1 MRPYNARKS
10 DEVLVVRRGKFL
22 TLLQTALS
30 NREFQFARQASLI
43 WLASYPGDLLI
54 SFIYASVLA
63 ELGDTEMAVRNLSKL
78 LSYDPEFVEAASL
91 LDRLTGESSPDIHAN
106 YLYLQRGIP
115 KTKSPTKWLDGLI
128 AARNAWES
136 GDLTGAEKAILES
149 LAHNPRSPLPAAFH
163 MQIIHK
169 TGNTTLLET
178 LAGIYSSRWSDC
190 VQIKVLSA
198 IADIQQGNDSAGV
211 EKMHWSAAHDV
222 SGQVINRLLGPNHSF
237 KPLWPEDLKVYLD
250 LPVPAAV
257 AADLGWNVLS
267 NADFVASETAGK
279 NAAPQTAEEIIDDD
293 PTLAL
298 QLPEYLVE
306 ELAESGDVD
315 YSEVPT
321 SSFFLQDIATPP
333 LPAGHTNEV
342 PAVAEDSP
350 KALHYEPISPESE
363 ATVRAIADIQTE
375 FEKVARKMNKSE
387 LLNADGRFPSYV
399 ILTSR
404 GNLQKKY
411 GANTADIVIE
421 SMRKLCLNI
430 VDLPGWN
437 SLVYVPDDETSAREL
452 GLEPIHASDAWK
464 IKLSLTDLDAKLASR
479 GEMIGALL
487 IVGGH
492 DIVPFHMLPNPT
504 DDSDVNVPSD
514 NPYATLD
521 ENYFIQQW
529 PVGRIPDESGTDA
542 GYLLEQIRFL
552 TREYELKVKS
562 SKSASSS
569 LFASLLRSLAQHF
582 QSFNLRFQKPNNIGC
597 TAEVW
602 KPASAEVFSVIDRA
616 ERLLSSP
623 PTSKSNLLNGQT
635 PDPKFAYFNLHGL
648 KDSPEWYG
656 QRDLAKP
663 SSSPEYPIAMEPA
676 NFTAKTSSPEIVMSE
691 ACYGANIL
699 DKKVDEAISLNF
711 LACGTRA
718 FVGSTCIAYGSVS
731 KNLIAADLLAY
742 HFWTHVK
749 AEVSVGYALMRAKLA
764 LAKKMTEEQGYLD
777 GEDQKTVLSFVL
789 YGDPLTSSANIK
801 DVTKPAIRPTAR
813 PELKTI
819 SDSCEELIVAANE
832 MPTEILDKVRKV
844 ISSYL
849 PGLDDATVTLNPQ
862 LTNFTLDPAMIQTH
876 RQNFDAVNQ
885 SQRYVVT
892 LKKSYEY
899 RQRNHKQF
907 ARVTFNQKGE
917 MLKLSMSR

>member
-54 SFIYASVLA
+54 SFVYASVLA
-63 ELGDTEMAVRNLSKL
+63 ELGDTEMAIKNLGKL
-78 LSYDPEFVEAASL
+78 VAYDPEFVEAASL
-91 LDRLTGESSPDIHAN
+91 LDRLTGESNRETHAN
-106 YLYLQRGIP
+106 MLYLQRTAS
-115 KTKSPTKWLDGLI
+115 KAKSPTSWLDGII

-169 TGNTTLLET
+169 SGNVTLLET
-178 LAGIYSSRWSDC
+178 LAGIYGSRWPDC

-211 EKMHWSAAHDV
+211 EKMHWCAAHDV
-222 SGQVINRLLGPNHSF
+222 SGQVINRLLGPNHNY

-250 LPVPAAV
+250 LPVPASV

-267 NADFVASETAGK
+267 NADFVAPETNGK
-279 NAAPQTAEEIIDDD
+279 EANLQTAEEIIDDD

-298 QLPEYLVE
+298 HLPDYLVD

-315 YSEVPT
+315 YTEIPT
-321 SSFFLQDIATPP
+321 SSFFLRDIATPP

-342 PAVAEDSP
+342 PAGFSP
-350 KALHYEPISPESE
+350 IPGKSVPISPESE
-363 ATVRAIADIQTE
+363 AAVTALTEIQTE
-375 FEKVARKMNKSE
+375 FEKVARKMKKSE
-387 LLNADGRFPSYV
+387 LMNTDGRFPSYV

-404 GNLQKKY
+404 GNLEKKY
-411 GANTADIVIE
+411 GANTADVVIE

-437 SLVYVPDDETSAREL
+437 SLVYVPDDEASAREQ
-452 GLEPIHASDAWK
+452 GLEPVHASDAWK
-464 IKLSLTDLDAKLASR
+464 IKLSLTDLDKKLASR

-487 IVGGH
+487 IIGGH
-492 DIVPFHMLPNPT
+492 DIVPFHILPNPT

-529 PVGRIPDESGTDA
+529 PVGRIPDEAGTDA

-552 TREYELKVKS
+552 TKEYELKVKS
-562 SKSASSS
+562 KKSTTTNILAN
-569 LFASLLRSLAQHF
+569 LLRSLAQRF
-582 QSFNLRFQKPNNIGC
+582 QTFNVRFQKPDNIGC

-602 KPASAEVFSVIDRA
+602 RPASSEVFAVIDHA
-616 ERLLSSP
+616 ERLKSSP
-623 PTSKSNLLNGQT
+623 PTTNNNLLNGQIA
-635 PDPKFAYFNLHGL
+635 DPKFAYFNLHGL

-663 SSSPEYPIAMEPA
+663 SGDPEYPIAMEPA
-676 NFTAKTSSPEIVMSE
+676 NFKPQTSSPEIVMSE

-699 DKKVDEAISLNF
+699 DKKVNEAISLNF

-718 FVGSTCIAYGSVS
+718 FIGSTCIAYGSVS
-731 KNLIAADLLAY
+731 KNLVAADLLAY

-764 LAKKMTEEQGYLD
+764 LAKKMTEDQGYLD
-777 GEDQKTVLSFVL
+777 GEDQKTILSFVL
-789 YGDPLTSSANIK
+789 FGDPLASSASIK
-801 DVTKPAIRPTAR
+801 EVSKPAIRPTTT

-819 SDSCEELIVAANE
+819 SDSREELIVAANE
-832 MPTEILDKVRKV
+832 MPSEILDKVRKV

-849 PGLDDATVTLNPQ
+849 PGLDDATVSLNPQ
-862 LTNFTLDPAMIQTH
+862 LTNFTLDPAMVQAH
-876 RQNFDAVNQ
+876 REKFDYVSQ

-899 RQRNHKQF
+899 RQHNHNHF

>member
-1 MRPYNARKS
+1 MRPYNARKI
-10 DEVLVVRRGKFL
+10 DEVLVIRRGKFL

-54 SFIYASVLA
+54 NFIYASVLS
-63 ELGDTEMAVRNLSKL
+63 ELGDTEMASKNLAKL
-78 LSYDPEFVEAASL
+78 LAYDPEFVEAASL
-91 LDRLTGESSPDIHAN
+91 LDRLTGESNRDTHAN
-106 YLYLQRGIP
+106 LLYLQRG
-115 KTKSPTKWLDGLI
+115 TSGAKSPTAWLEGLI

-169 TGNTTLLET
+169 TNNTTLLET
-178 LAGIYSSRWSDC
+178 LAGIYNSRWPDC
-190 VQIKVLSA
+190 IQIKVLSA
-198 IADIQQGNDSAGV
+198 IADIQQGNDTSGV
-211 EKMHWSAAHDV
+211 EKMHWCAAHDV
-222 SGQVINRLLGPNHSF
+222 SGQVINRLLGPNHTY

-250 LPVPAAV
+250 LPVPASV

-267 NADFVASETAGK
+267 NSDFVASDSVGK
-279 NAAPQTAEEIIDDD
+279 ESVPQSAEEIINDD

-298 QLPEYLVE
+298 QLPDYMVD
-306 ELAESGDVD
+306 ELADSGDVD

-333 LPAGHTNEV
+333 LPSGHTNEV
-342 PAVAEDSP
+342 PAAHAPVSV
-350 KALHYEPISPESE
+350 KSTPISEESQ
-363 ATVRAIADIQTE
+363 ANVIAMTEIQTE
-375 FEKVARKMNKSE
+375 FEKVARKMHKSE
-387 LLNADGRFPSYV
+387 LINTDGRFPSYV

-404 GNLQKKY
+404 GNLEKKY
-411 GANTADIVIE
+411 GANTADVVIE
-421 SMRKLCLNI
+421 SMRKLSLNI

-437 SLVYVPDDETSAREL
+437 SLVYVPDDEASAHEQ
-452 GLEPIHASDAWK
+452 GLDPIHASDAWK
-464 IKLSLTDLDAKLASR
+464 IKLSLADLDARLASR

-487 IVGGH
+487 IIGGN

-504 DDSDVNVPSD
+504 DDSDLNVPSD

-529 PVGRIPDESGTDA
+529 PVGRIPDEAGTDA
-542 GYLLEQIRFL
+542 GYLLEQLRFL
-552 TREYELKVKS
+552 TKEYELKVKS
-562 SKSASSS
+562 KKSLSTNILAN
-569 LFASLLRSLAQHF
+569 LLRSLAERF
-582 QSFNLRFQKPNNIGC
+582 LSFNIRFQKPDNIGC

-602 KPASAEVFSVIDRA
+602 KPASSEIFAVIDHA
-616 ERLLSSP
+616 DRLMSSP
-623 PTSKSNLLNGQT
+623 PTNNDSLLNGQK

-648 KDSPEWYG
+648 KDSSEWYG

-663 SSSPEYPIAMEPA
+663 SSDPEYPIAMEPG
-676 NFTAKTSSPEIVMSE
+676 NFNPQTSSPEIVLSE

-711 LACGTRA
+711 LASGTRA

-731 KNLIAADLLAY
+731 KNLVAADLLAY
-742 HFWTHVK
+742 HFWTHIK
-749 AEVSVGYALMRAKLA
+749 AEVAVGYALMRAKLA
-764 LAKKMTEEQGYLD
+764 LAKKMTEDQGYLD
-777 GEDQKTVLSFVL
+777 GEDQKTILSFVL
-789 YGDPLTSSANIK
+789 YGDPLASSMNIK
-801 DVTKPAIRPTAR
+801 EVTKPAIRPTIT

-819 SDSCEELIVAANE
+819 SDSREELIVAANE
-832 MPTEILDKVRKV
+832 MPDEILEKVRKV

-849 PGLDDATVTLNPQ
+849 PGLDDATVSLNPQ
-862 LTNFTLDPAMIQTH
+862 LTNFKLDPAMVQAH
-876 RQNFDAVNQ
+876 RQKFDYVSQ

-899 RQRNHKQF
+899 RQHHHNHF

-917 MLKLSMSR
+917 MLKLSTSR